1 MKINLFQKTQVLLL
15 LVLFVYSLAIFGLLT
30 WLYTTDIN
38 NIVSGF
44 KRQNLQTISLAMVQ
58 EMKERGIGR
67 DALTTEQTNW
77 LEQRSRVYGIEM
89 DYIDEI
95 DDRMNK
101 VDYTSYELSHP
112 YVLNGHQVGTVLFNY
127 PDHMSLLNPQLE
139 DYHINSKSR
148 LLLLLLVLGIVALI
162 VGFILSRWTSRYLQ
176 RLSEFAQR
184 VRHGEREQLLPV
196 EGTLE
201 LRQLALILNDM
212 LQELNNQ
219 EKWRKHLLEDLAHE
233 LRTPLMSLQAQVE
246 AIMDGIYKPDANR
259 MGIIHEEINRL
270 SRLLVDL
277 MRLSEAEGAQFS
289 LVLKRVDLIQLTRRV
304 HQNFLPQAEEKQI
317 IFRFEYPYVPCN
329 VMVDSDKMIQIMSNI
344 VSNAIKYT
352 KNGGDVLLSLSS
364 DNQFHYIRFQDN
376 GIGIK
381 KKDIPLIFNRFYR
394 VDKSRS
400 RMTGGVGIGLSISKA
415 LANAQGCQIHVES
428 ETGVG
433 STFTLQIPIAM
444 N

>member
-1 MKINLFQKTQVLLL
+1 
-15 LVLFVYSLAIFGLLT
+15 
-30 WLYTTDIN
+30 
-38 NIVSGF
+38 
-44 KRQNLQTISLAMVQ
+44 
-58 EMKERGIGR
+58 
-67 DALTTEQTNW
+67 
-77 LEQRSRVYGIEM
+77 
-89 DYIDEI
+89 
-95 DDRMNK
+95 
-101 VDYTSYELSHP
+101 
-112 YVLNGHQVGTVLFNY
+112 
-127 PDHMSLLNPQLE
+127 
-139 DYHINSKSR
+139 
-148 LLLLLLVLGIVALI
+148 
-162 VGFILSRWTSRYLQ
+162 
-176 RLSEFAQR
+176 
-184 VRHGEREQLLPV
+184 
-196 EGTLE
+196 
-201 LRQLALILNDM
+201 
-212 LQELNNQ
+212 
-219 EKWRKHLLEDLAHE
+219 
-233 LRTPLMSLQAQVE
+233 
-246 AIMDGIYKPDANR
+246 
-259 MGIIHEEINRL
+259 
-270 SRLLVDL
+270 
-277 MRLSEAEGAQFS
+277 
-289 LVLKRVDLIQLTRRV
+289 
-304 HQNFLPQAEEKQI
+304 EEKQI